1 LGQAPAL
8 KVRYTN
14 HAVRQIDHALD
25 YIAERSPRGAEAV
38 RARLID
44 TVTMLEG
51 HPYAGHLTSWRGARR
66 LVLSPYPYLL
76 EYRLAGDEIIV
87 MRFRHSSRRPI

>member
-1 LGQAPAL
+1 L

-14 HAVRQIDHALD
+14 HAVRQINRALD
-25 YIAERSPRGAEAV
+25 YIADRLPRGAAAV
-38 RARLID
+38 RARIID

-51 HPYAGHLTSWRGARR
+51 HPYAGHPTSWLGARR

-76 EYRLAGDEIIV
+76 EYRLVGDEIIV
-87 MRFRHSSRRPI
+87 MRFRHSARRPI

>member
-1 LGQAPAL
+1 L

-14 HAVRQIDHALD
+14 HAVRQIDRVLG

-44 TVTMLEG
+44 TVTMLEVI
-51 HPYAGHLTSWRGARR
+51 LTRAT
-66 LVLSPYPYLL
+66 
-76 EYRLAGDEIIV
+76 
-87 MRFRHSSRRPI
+87 